1 MNELFDPPRVDPFVE
16 LIRKSFDGQLL
27 HYSMRLR
34 LFREADRR
42 GIGRFQANLLIA
54 AVQHEQERNRP
65 APQVIPPKTS
75 GNRWLTAALLAV
87 GILIEFV
94 AVTAWW
100 HHIH

>member
-1 MNELFDPPRVDPFVE
+1 LFDPPRVDPFVE
-16 LIRKSFDGQLL
+16 LIRKSFDGQLV
-27 HYSMRLR
+27 HYSTRLR

-65 APQVIPPKTS
+65 APQIIPPQTS

-94 AVTAWW
+94 AVAAWW
-100 HHIH
+100 RRIH